1 MAVNILERPVS
12 VAQRIRH
19 DAVHSDILVAYRLM
33 VLDKLLPEF
42 RIDIAN
48 LSYFPIMLDWL
59 DFPKVDT
66 R

>member
-19 DAVHSDILVAYRLM
+19 DAVHSDIVGAYLLI
-33 VLDKLLPEF
+33 VLDKPLQELW
-42 RIDIAN
+42 IDISN

-59 DFPKVDT
+59 DFPEVYT